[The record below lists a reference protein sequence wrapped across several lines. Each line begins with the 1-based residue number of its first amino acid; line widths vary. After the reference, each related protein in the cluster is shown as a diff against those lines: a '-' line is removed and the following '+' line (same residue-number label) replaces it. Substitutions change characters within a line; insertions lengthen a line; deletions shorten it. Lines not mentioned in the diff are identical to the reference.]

1 MASGLNSAANYTTYG
16 LQRVKDARIQM
27 MARRKVA
34 KMLIAVVVMFGF
46 CFLPVHLLNIL
57 RSSTVLLTVLVRRSA
72 QFLRRSAL
80 ERRCHWR
87 GWGTMVVAVWLKLTL
102 LGAAARLL
110 VLVHRQ
116 KNPCH

>member
-57 RSSTVLLTVLVRRSA
+57 RSSTVLLTSGVFRGGLAPGLPLSTDPN
-72 QFLRRSAL
+72 FL
-80 ERRCHWR
+80 
-87 GWGTMVVAVWLKLTL
+87 
-102 LGAAARLL
+102 
-110 VLVHRQ
+110 
-116 KNPCH
+116 